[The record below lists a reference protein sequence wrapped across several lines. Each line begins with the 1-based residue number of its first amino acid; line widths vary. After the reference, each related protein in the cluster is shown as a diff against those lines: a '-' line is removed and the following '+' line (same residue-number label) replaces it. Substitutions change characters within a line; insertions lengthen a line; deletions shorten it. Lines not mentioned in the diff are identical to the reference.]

1 LSNEEAKYQMT
12 IKDTVAT
19 ITASEIIAKSK
30 DFLQKIP
37 LKDVRAVEVK
47 VDLKLMIL
55 ASKIRKYVP
64 SL

>member
-1 LSNEEAKYQMT
+1 MT

-37 LKDVRAVEVK
+37 LKDVRTVEVK
-47 VDLKLMIL
+47 VDLKPMIL
-55 ASKIRKYVP
+55 ASKMRKYVP